1 MSAKNQT
8 LVSVEGHNLIISN
21 IDKVFW
27 PQHGYTKAD
36 ILQYYTAVWPF
47 IAPHLHNRLLSLVRY
62 PHGITGSFFYQKNF
76 PDAPLWVERVPL
88 RAENRVTVYC
98 MANNLATL
106 LWSVNLGCIEVHPW
120 LSRFPNLDNPTYII
134 IDLDPMEPA
143 DFSDA
148 AEVAFALKVLL
159 DQINLRSFPKISGAT
174 GLHIYI
180 PIAPV
185 YSFKQTSQLVETLGS
200 IIIRTMPDKA
210 TNQRAI
216 KDRGGRVYIDHL
228 QNLRGKTIASV
239 YSLRPYAEAP
249 VSMPVR
255 WEELRDVNPGSFTIQ
270 NALDRI
276 KKEGDLFA
284 PLLNLSQSLDNAI
297 RLLGVTDGRRH

>member
-1 MSAKNQT
+1 MTTKNQT
-8 LVSVEGHNLIISN
+8 IVSVEGHTLILSN
-21 IDKVFW
+21 VDKIFW
-27 PQHGYTKAD
+27 PQQGYTKAD

-47 IAPHLHNRLLSLVRY
+47 IAPHLHNRPLSLVRY
-62 PHGITGSFFYQKNF
+62 PNGATGNFFYQKNF

-88 RAENRVTVYC
+88 RAENRVTFYC

-120 LSRFPNLDNPTYII
+120 LSRFPDLKNPTYVI

-148 AEVAFALKVLL
+148 VEVALALKLLL
-159 DQINLRSFPKISGAT
+159 DQVNLRSFPKISGAT

-180 PIAPV
+180 PIDPV
-185 YSFKQTSQLVETLGS
+185 YTFKQTSQLVESLGS
-200 IIIRTMPDKA
+200 IVIRTMPDKA

-228 QNLRGKTIASV
+228 QNLRGKTIAAV
-239 YSLRPYAEAP
+239 YSLRPFAGAP

-255 WEELRDVNPGSFTIQ
+255 WEELRDVNPGSFTIK
-270 NALDRI
+270 NAIDRI

-284 PLLNLSQSLDNAI
+284 PLLNLSQSLDNALS
-297 RLLGVTDGRRH
+297 LLGVTDGRRH